1 MIEPGQVWMRKSHDM
16 LMLLYPDRNDEKIV
30 IKDVVSYPGWKDHTT
45 VTYFLLDGTS
55 VWNSSAYINM
65 YFNKVE

>member
-1 MIEPGQVWMRKSHDM
+1 M